1 MQAETIV
8 KVRELS
14 VEFDNPIQ
22 PENYECTIV
31 VEGEEDVTGP
41 AGTLSCFKIVT
52 SEGGEVVKTEWF
64 SEEVK
69 NVVKVVDAAT
79 FASEETWELEA
90 Y

>member
-1 MQAETIV
+1 M
-8 KVRELS
+8 
-14 VEFDNPIQ
+14 
-22 PENYECTIV
+22 
-31 VEGEEDVTGP
+31 P